1 MTDIKTQV
9 PVTKTE
15 DAPTNPV
22 FWIPTVY
29 FAMGLPFIA
38 IAQASTLMF
47 KNLGITDSQIA
58 FWTSTIMIPWTLKPL
73 WSPILEMFR
82 TKKYFVV
89 GTQIITGVIFALVA
103 FSLQLPDFFAYTIGL
118 LAVVALSG
126 STHDIATDGLYM
138 DILNSQDQAKFIGW
152 QGAAYNL
159 AKILVGGAFIY
170 IAGQLEESL
179 GIVQAWTIV
188 MGTFGGLMIGF
199 GLYHGRM
206 LPAGKTAEAV
216 HSFREGLAT
225 LLKILKGFFTK
236 KYAWVYIGFILL
248 YRFAEGFAI
257 KIVQLFFKAPLSEG
271 GLGLTTSE
279 IGLVYGIFGS
289 AAFVIGSLLAGYVI
303 AAKGLKKTLFIMCCC
318 LNLPFVGYAALAIF
332 QPENIYL
339 VGLAAV
345 TDYFGYGFGFVGLI
359 LFMMQQVA
367 PGKYKMAHYAFA
379 SGIMNLG
386 FMLPAMASGYLSDG
400 LGYKVFFIWVLIA
413 TVPSLLAAWF
423 VPFAHPDNIEGQEI
437 EASNINKTIHD

>member
-1 MTDIKTQV
+1 
-9 PVTKTE
+9 
-15 DAPTNPV
+15 
-22 FWIPTVY
+22 
-29 FAMGLPFIA
+29 MGLPFIA

-47 KNLGITDSQIA
+47 KNMGITDTKIA
-58 FWTSTIMIPWTLKPL
+58 FWTSVIMMPWTLKPL

-89 GTQIITGVIFALVA
+89 ITQVITGVVFALIA
-103 FSLQLPDFFAYTIGL
+103 FSLQLPDFFAYAIGL

-138 DILNSQDQAKFIGW
+138 DVLNAQDQAKYIGW

-170 IAGQLEESL
+170 IAGQLEDAL
-179 GIVQAWTIV
+179 GVTQAWTIV
-188 MGTFGGLMIGF
+188 IGAFGVLMLSIGF
-199 GLYHGRM
+199 YHGRM
-206 LPAGKTAEAV
+206 LPSGKTAEGV
-216 HSFREGLAT
+216 QTFREGVNT
-225 LLKILKGFFTK
+225 LLEVLKGFFNK

-271 GLGLTTSE
+271 GLGLTTSD
-279 IGLVYGIFGS
+279 IGLVYGVFGA

-303 AAKGLKKTLFIMCCC
+303 AARGLKKTLFIMCCC
-318 LNLPFVGYAALAIF
+318 LNLPFLGYAALAIF

-339 VGLAAV
+339 IGLAAV

-386 FMLPAMASGYLSDG
+386 FMLPAMISGYLSDW
-400 LGYKVFFIWVLIA
+400 LGYKNFFIWVLIA
-413 TVPSLLAAWF
+413 TLPSLLAAWF
-423 VPFAHPDNIEGQEI
+423 VPFAHPDNREI
-437 EASNINKTIHD
+437 QKMKQLETKEI

>member
-1 MTDIKTQV
+1 MPKVDKI
-9 PVTKTE
+9 TK
-15 DAPTNPV
+15 PV
-22 FWIPTVY
+22 FWIPTNY

-47 KNLGITDSQIA
+47 KNLGISDSRIA
-58 FWTSTIMIPWTLKPL
+58 FWTSIILMPYTLKPL

-89 GTQIITGVIFALVA
+89 ATQLITGVFFALIA
-103 FSLQLPDFFAYTIGL
+103 FSLQLPDFFAYAIAL
-118 LAVVALSG
+118 LAVIALSG

-138 DILNSQDQAKFIGW
+138 DVLNSQDQAKYIGW

-170 IAGQLEESL
+170 IAGQLEETL

-188 MGTFGGLMIGF
+188 MGSFAAIMLGAGI
-199 GLYHGRM
+199 YHSRI
-206 LPAGKTAEAV
+206 LPQGKKAESV
-216 HSFREGLAT
+216 QTLQEGMNT
-225 LLKILKGFFTK
+225 LWEVLKGFFQK
-236 KYAWVYIGFILL
+236 KYAWVYVGFILL

-257 KIVQLFFKAPLSEG
+257 KIVQLFFKAPIADG

-279 IGLVYGIFGS
+279 IGLVYGVFG
-289 AAFVIGSLLAGYVI
+289 AVAFVIGSLLAGYVI
-303 AAKGLKKTLFIMCCC
+303 AAYGLKRTLFIMCCC
-318 LNLPFVGYAALAIF
+318 LNLPFVGYAALAVF

-345 TDYFGYGFGFVGLI
+345 IDYFGYGFGFVGLI

-386 FMLPAMASGYLSDG
+386 FMIPAMISGYLSDWM
-400 LGYKVFFIWVLIA
+400 GYKYFFIWVLVA
-413 TVPSLLAAWF
+413 TIPSLLAAWF
-423 VPFAHPDNIEGQEI
+423 VPFSHPDNVEEKNQEQ
-437 EASNINKTIHD
+437 SNETPA

>member
-1 MTDIKTQV
+1 MTGIG
-9 PVTKTE
+9 PGFLMTKTGE
-15 DAPTNPV
+15 KSIPPV
-22 FWIPTVY
+22 AWIPTAY

-38 IAQASTLMF
+38 LAQASTLMF
-47 KNLGITDSQIA
+47 KNMGVTDTKIA
-58 FWTSTIMIPWTLKPL
+58 FWTSAIMMPWTLKPL
-73 WSPILEMFR
+73 WSPVLEMFR

-89 GTQIITGVIFALVA
+89 ITEVITGVVFALTA
-103 FSLQLPDFFAYTIGL
+103 FSLQLPDFFAYAIGL

-138 DILNSQDQAKFIGW
+138 DVLDAKGQAKYIGW

-170 IAGQLEESL
+170 IAGQLEEKL
-179 GIVQAWTIV
+179 GIVQAWTVV
-188 MGTFGGLMIGF
+188 MGTFSALMIAIGF
-199 GLYHGRM
+199 YHSRI
-206 LPAGKTAEAV
+206 LPAGKTAEGV
-216 HSFREGLAT
+216 QTFREGIDT
-225 LLKILKGFFTK
+225 LLKVLKGFFTK
-236 KYAWVYIGFILL
+236 KYAWVYVGFILL

-257 KIVQLFFKAPLSEG
+257 KIVQLFFKAPVSEG

-279 IGLVYGIFGS
+279 IGLVYGVFGA

-318 LNLPFVGYAALAIF
+318 LNLPFLGYAALAIF
-332 QPENIYL
+332 QPGNIYL

-367 PGKYKMAHYAFA
+367 PGPYKMAHYAFA

-386 FMLPAMASGYLSDG
+386 FMLPAMVSGYLSDW
-400 LGYKVFFIWVLIA
+400 LGYKNFFIWVLIA
-413 TVPSLLAAWF
+413 TIPSLLAAWF
-423 VPFAHPDNIEGQEI
+423 VPFAHPGPTETRKNEMTKTKEI
-437 EASNINKTIHD
+437 

>member
-1 MTDIKTQV
+1 MAEKI
-9 PVTKTE
+9 TK
-15 DAPTNPV
+15 PV
-22 FWIPTVY
+22 FWIPTNY

-47 KNLGITDSQIA
+47 KNLGISDTQIA
-58 FWTSTIMIPWTLKPL
+58 FWTSIILMPYTLKPL

-89 GTQIITGVIFALVA
+89 ATQLITGVFFALTA
-103 FSLQLPDFFAYTIGL
+103 FSLQLPDFFGYAIGL

-138 DILNSQDQAKFIGW
+138 DVLDKQDQAKYIGW

-170 IAGQLEESL
+170 IAGQLEDSL
-179 GIVQAWTIV
+179 GVVQAWTIV
-188 MGTFGGLMIGF
+188 MGSFAAIMIAAS
-199 GLYHGRM
+199 LYHTHI
-206 LPAGKTAEAV
+206 LPQGKKADSVQTF
-216 HSFREGLAT
+216 HEGMTT
-225 LLKILKGFFTK
+225 LWEVLKGFFQK
-236 KYAWVYIGFILL
+236 KNAWIYIGFILL

-257 KIVQLFFKAPLSEG
+257 KIVQLFFKAPIADG

-279 IGLVYGIFGS
+279 IGLVYGVFG
-289 AAFVIGSLLAGYVI
+289 AIAFVIGSLLAGYVI
-303 AAKGLKKTLFIMCCC
+303 AAYGLKRMLFIMCCC

-345 TDYFGYGFGFVGLI
+345 IDYFGYGFGFVGLI

-386 FMLPAMASGYLSDG
+386 FMLPAMISGYLSDL
-400 LGYKVFFIWVLIA
+400 LGYKYFFIWVLVA
-413 TVPSLLAAWF
+413 TIPYLLAAKF
-423 VPFAHPDNIEGQEI
+423 VPFAHPDNIEEKNQQNLE
-437 EASNINKTIHD
+437 KTES

>member
-1 MTDIKTQV
+1 MTGTESQLLM
-9 PVTKTE
+9 TRTE
-15 DAPTNPV
+15 DKPTNPV

-38 IAQASTLMF
+38 LAQASTLMF
-47 KNLGITDSQIA
+47 KNMGITDTKIA
-58 FWTSTIMIPWTLKPL
+58 FWTSAIMMPWTLKPL
-73 WSPILEMFR
+73 WSPALEMFR
-82 TKKYFVV
+82 TKKYFVLV
-89 GTQIITGVIFALVA
+89 TQIVTGVFFALTA
-103 FSLQLPDFFAYTIGL
+103 FSLQLPDFFAYAIGL
-118 LAVVALSG
+118 LAVVAVSG

-138 DILNSQDQAKFIGW
+138 DVLDAQDQAKYIGW

-170 IAGQLEESL
+170 IAGQLEEKL
-179 GIVQAWTIV
+179 GIVQAWTVV
-188 MGTFGGLMIGF
+188 MGAFGALMIAIGF
-199 GLYHGRM
+199 YHSRI
-206 LPAGKTAEAV
+206 LPTGKTAGGV
-216 HSFREGLAT
+216 RTFREGIDT
-225 LLKILKGFFTK
+225 LVEVLKGFFTK

-257 KIVQLFFKAPLSEG
+257 KIVQLFFKAPVSEG

-279 IGLVYGIFGS
+279 IGLVYGVFGA

-303 AAKGLKKTLFIMCCC
+303 AAKGLRKTLFIMCCC
-318 LNLPFVGYAALAIF
+318 LNLPFLGYAALAVF

-386 FMLPAMASGYLSDG
+386 FMLPAMISGYLSDW
-400 LGYKVFFIWVLIA
+400 LGYKNFFIWVLIA

-423 VPFAHPDNIEGQEI
+423 VPFAHPDNQEI
-437 EASNINKTIHD
+437 RENKNDGNKKNQR